1 MWYSFCMKK
10 LAIVLSFLVL
20 APSFLH
26 AQTNEL
32 VQDKQEVVLAKVVE
46 IVSEEER
53 NIPGT
58 EREVVYQTI
67 KAEILEGEI
76 VGRVVEIQDD
86 YLNLEVGDKFYVL
99 HTVDWQD
106 GSEYFGVQ
114 EKYRLPPLI
123 FLVLLF
129 VGLVVVFGRSQ
140 GIRGLLSLIGSFV
153 LIIFVLLPGILKG
166 YSPISLTIAVSS
178 FIIIFGSYVTHG
190 FNKVTS
196 AAVVGMV
203 TTVLVT
209 GLLAFFAVKATHL
222 TGYESEEAIYLTF
235 NSGGQ
240 IDIVGLLFGGIM
252 IGLLGALYDAA
263 IGQAVA
269 VEELSHIAPNVSKK
283 KIYERAMRMGR
294 EHIGALVDTLAIA
307 YVGTSLPLLL
317 LFYQSASEHYLVTL
331 NREIFATEIVR
342 TMVGS
347 IGLIFTVPI
356 TTIVAVAMLKKDNT
370 NNLDISVVEEQEKRI
385 ENISGHMHSH

>member
-1 MWYSFCMKK
+1 MKK
-10 LAIVLSFLVL
+10 AFLSFIFLGLLPFPVL
-20 APSFLH
+20 AQS
-26 AQTNEL
+26 EL
-32 VQDKQEVVLAKVVE
+32 VRDEQQVVLAKVVE
-46 IVSEEER
+46 VVSEEQK

-58 EREVVYQTI
+58 DRETVYQTI
-67 KAEILEGEI
+67 KAEILEGDM
-76 VGRVVEIQDD
+76 VGRVVEIKDD
-86 YLNLEVGDKFYVL
+86 YLNLKQGDKFYVL

-114 EKYRLPPLI
+114 EKYRLPQLL

-140 GIRGLLSLIGSFV
+140 GVRGLLSLIGSFV

-166 YSPISLTIAVSS
+166 YSPIFLTIAVSS

-190 FNKVTS
+190 FNRVTS
-196 AAVVGMV
+196 AAVGGMV
-203 TTVLVT
+203 STVLVT
-209 GLLAFFAVKATHL
+209 GILAFFAVKATHL

-263 IGQAVA
+263 IGQAIA
-269 VEELSHIAPNVSKK
+269 VEELSHIAPHVSKK

-317 LFYQSASEHYLVTL
+317 LFYQSASEHYLVTI

-356 TTIVAVAMLKKDNT
+356 TTIVAVAMLKKDN
-370 NNLDISVVEEQEKRI
+370 NQNVDPQKIKEEEGKIEK
-385 ENISGHMHSH
+385 ISGHLHSH

>member
-1 MWYSFCMKK
+1 MKK
-10 LAIVLSFLVL
+10 ALFLFALILLPSLAM
-20 APSFLH
+20 
-26 AQTNEL
+26 AQDTQLIRDE
-32 VQDKQEVVLAKVVE
+32 QQVVLAKVLEV
-46 IVSEEER
+46 VSEEQK

-58 EREVVYQTI
+58 DRETVYQTI
-67 KAEILEGEI
+67 KAEILEGDML
-76 VGRVVEIQDD
+76 GRVVEIKDD
-86 YLNLEVGDKFYVL
+86 YLNLKTGDKFYVL

-106 GSEYFGVQ
+106 GSEYFGIQ
-114 EKYRLPPLI
+114 EKYRLTPLL

-140 GIRGLLSLIGSFV
+140 GVRGLLSLIGSFV

-166 YSPISLTIAVSS
+166 YSPIFLTIAVSS

-190 FNKVTS
+190 FNRVTS

-203 TTVLVT
+203 STVFVT
-209 GLLAFFAVKATHL
+209 GILAFFAVKATHL

-269 VEELSHIAPNVSKK
+269 VEELSHIAPHVPRK

-317 LFYQSASEHYLVTL
+317 LFYQSASEHYLVTI

-356 TTIVAVAMLKKDNT
+356 TTIVAVVMLKKDNSQ
-370 NNLDISVVEEQEKRI
+370 NVDPLKIKEEEIKIEK
-385 ENISGHMHSH
+385 ISGHSHTHGHSH